1 MGACTVEPLN
11 DWRPS
16 TLPNRERFNNTRA
29 NQPKL
34 HARSPSFA
42 QVLQLIFHIAAVT
55 TSQELNE
62 TLPPPSICL
71 HDLSASVCPTSIGI
85 APGHHP
91 AILPERREGTVGA
104 TDLLDVV
111 QLRLEAARDVP
122 TAPLVAKGDLG
133 PRGPSTTSRRGE
145 GARGARDLGGKPMN
159 QVEETCE
166 KNIVMT

>member
-1 MGACTVEPLN
+1 M
-11 DWRPS
+11 
-16 TLPNRERFNNTRA
+16 
-29 NQPKL
+29 
-34 HARSPSFA
+34 HARSNPSMTGVRA
-42 QVLQLIFHIAAVT
+42 PYRTAKGSTIPGPTNPNCTHVRPLLPQVLQLIFHIAAVT